1 MALKYQIRDQKE
13 WYFVTFTIVDWVD
26 VFIRDSYRSIF
37 LDSVRFCQ
45 KDRGLMVGA
54 WVIMT
59 SHVHM
64 IVATNGIKDLRD
76 IIRDLKSFTSR
87 HIRLE
92 IEDAA
97 YESRKEWMMW
107 HFRRAGYSN
116 PNNKDFQFWIQDNHP
131 IQLSSPEMMLQRI
144 NYIHNNPV
152 EAGFVVKAED
162 WKYSSA
168 HDYTGGTQGLL
179 ELVMLM

>member
-26 VFIRDSYRSIF
+26 VFIRDTYRNIF

-45 KDRGLMVGA
+45 KDRGLTVGA

-64 IVATNGIKDLRD
+64 IVATNGIRDLRD

-92 IEDAA
+92 IENAT
-97 YESRKEWMMW
+97 YESRNEWMMW

-131 IQLSSPEMMLQRI
+131 IQLSSSDMMRQRI